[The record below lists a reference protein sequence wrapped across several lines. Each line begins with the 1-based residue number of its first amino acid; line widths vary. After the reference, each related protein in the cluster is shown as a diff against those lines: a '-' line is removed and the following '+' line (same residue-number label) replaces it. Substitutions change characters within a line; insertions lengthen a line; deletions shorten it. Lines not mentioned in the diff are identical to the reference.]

1 MIFKTNSMSEIKLF
15 SNSWSNAHYWN
26 WHKTNSNDWSN
37 FWLKCGSWNMPKA
50 ISSNWNS
57 NT

>member
-1 MIFKTNSMSEIKLF
+1 MSEIKLF